1 MKHRFIVL
9 ILVSFLFQTNI
20 SYSQLFPRFSIAGG
34 PTIGWQFQNTD
45 AINTAMNELGIP
57 SFPTD
62 GFLTLGGGGFVD
74 LPIKGLTWLRMGG
87 SGTGFTYERQVTT
100 TDNIQKTA
108 YYSYGSGGVSFEYV
122 NHLGKS
128 VDFTGGLYLSTG
140 TLDIK
145 LYQNTAGYGN
155 WNTIFGEIGSSLPS
169 ENISRNLSMRF
180 YSAQPMVGIGVFL
193 TSFMYAKLNAGYLFA
208 TNGDWYV
215 DNDTPVTNVPSDIS
229 ANGFNVNFGLN
240 IGLFTK

>member
-1 MKHRFIVL
+1 M
-9 ILVSFLFQTNI
+9 
-20 SYSQLFPRFSIAGG
+20 FPRFSIAGG
-34 PTIGWQFQNTD
+34 PTVGVQFQNMD
-45 AINTAMNELGIP
+45 AINTQMNQIGIP

-62 GFLTLGGGGFVD
+62 GLLILGGGGFID
-74 LPIKGLTWLRMGG
+74 LPIKGFTWMRLGG
-87 SGTGFTYERQVTT
+87 SGTGFTYEREYTT
-100 TDNIQKTA
+100 PDNISKTA
-108 YYSYGSGGVSFEYV
+108 YYSYGSGGISIEYV
-122 NHLGKS
+122 RPLGKAI
-128 VDFTGGLYLSTG
+128 DITGGVYLSTG
-140 TLDIK
+140 TLNIQ

-155 WNTIFGEIGSSLPS
+155 WNTIFGEIGGSLPS

-193 TSFMYAKLNAGYLFA
+193 AKFMYAKLNAGYFFA

-215 DNDTPVTNVPSDIS
+215 DNETPVSNVPSGIS